1 MHESSKM
8 FYSLFWKYFSQ
19 YGNYSF
25 EC

>member
-1 MHESSKM
+1 MHKSNKM

-19 YGNYSF
+19 YGNYF